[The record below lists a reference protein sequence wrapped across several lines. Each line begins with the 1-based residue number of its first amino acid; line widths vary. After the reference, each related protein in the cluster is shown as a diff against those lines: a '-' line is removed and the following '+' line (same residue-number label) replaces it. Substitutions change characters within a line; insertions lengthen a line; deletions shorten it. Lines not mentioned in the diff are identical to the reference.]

1 MKPLIK
7 ILFLLLFAITINSCE
22 KQKDPCQK
30 EGDVYYEIPLTYRTP
45 LQSYSGY
52 DTLKFKSETGEI
64 FTFYGRGLDTGYSV
78 NSVHHDVCDLVTHYH
93 RKYYMYYFDSSNYK
107 TDLEFVVTVP
117 LNSDAG
123 ADLVINVNNISFI
136 TDAHLPPLSYP
147 HYINNLLIGNITY
160 NNVLKIFQDG
170 FNTTKGYLY
179 YSFNEGIIQIY
190 FPDGTTLSK
199 FK

>member
-1 MKPLIK
+1 MKPLFK
-7 ILFLLLFAITINSCE
+7 NILLLLFAITINSCE
-22 KQKDPCQK
+22 KQKDPCN
-30 EGDVYYEIPLTYRTP
+30 GDGDIYYEIPLTYRTP

-64 FTFYGRGLDTGYSV
+64 YTFYDRGLDTGYRV
-78 NSVHHDVCDLVTHYH
+78 NSVHHDICSAVTHYH

-117 LNSDAG
+117 LESDAG
-123 ADLVINVNNISFI
+123 ARLVINVKNTSFI
-136 TDAHLPPLSYP
+136 TDADLPPLGNHDYLNNFL
-147 HYINNLLIGNITY
+147 INNIAY

-179 YSFNEGIIQIY
+179 YSLNEGIIQIY
-190 FPDGTTLSK
+190 FPDGSTLTK
-199 FK
+199 IK